1 MNKILLNDNID
12 YTEHQAE
19 NQRQEVL
26 KSQQSAEKEPHSVRR
41 ADCAGNESAQNGL
54 MRH

>member
-1 MNKILLNDNID
+1 MDRLPKKGRTIMREEMNKILLNDNID

-26 KSQQSAEKEPHSVRR
+26 KSQQSIHVLPGVSGV
-41 ADCAGNESAQNGL
+41 
-54 MRH
+54 